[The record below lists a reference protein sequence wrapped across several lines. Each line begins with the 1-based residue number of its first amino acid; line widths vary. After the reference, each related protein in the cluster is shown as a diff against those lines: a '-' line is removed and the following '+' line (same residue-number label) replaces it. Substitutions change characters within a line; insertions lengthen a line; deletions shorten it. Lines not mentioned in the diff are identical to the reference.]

1 MWQPIQSADFRE
13 MNSMVPPVILWFR
26 QDLRLGDNAA
36 LTAASAS
43 GRAVLPVFIRDD
55 DAAGRWQNGGATR
68 WWLHGSL
75 ERLDAELRR
84 RGSRLILRTG
94 DFTRVLTS
102 LLRETGAEAV
112 YWSRSYEPGEAALED
127 RLREQLGDA
136 ATLRRFAGRLLFEP
150 ETIRTAADRPFQVF
164 TPFWKACLAQP
175 APSPPRPAPEEFG
188 RPVSWPASEPLAD
201 WNLLPRQ
208 PDWSGGLRS
217 AFEPGE
223 AAAVARLE
231 TFLDSAVQRYRDGR
245 DRPGAAC
252 TSRLSPYLHF
262 GEISPRQVWHAVQA
276 SMAAGAAPEGE
287 GAGFLRQLGWRDFS
301 AHLLFHCPHL
311 PEQPLRPEFAHF
323 PWAPEPELFKAWCQ
337 GRTGYP
343 LVDAGLRELWST
355 GWMHNRV
362 RMIVASFLVK
372 DLLVPWQEG
381 EAWFWDTLVDADL
394 ANNAASWQ
402 WVAGCGADAAPFF
415 RVFNPVLQSR
425 KFDPEGA
432 YIRQWVPEL
441 AALPDEH
448 LHAPWEAPAS
458 VLGHAG
464 LRLGTD
470 YPHPIVDHRA
480 ARQRALDAF
489 ASLRRERTR
498 A

>member
-1 MWQPIQSADFRE
+1 MGELFAMPA
-13 MNSMVPPVILWFR
+13 PVILWFR
-26 QDLRLGDNAA
+26 QDLRLGDHAA
-36 LTAASAS
+36 LVAAGAS
-43 GRAVLPVFIRDD
+43 GQAVLPVFIRDD
-55 DAAGRWQNGGATR
+55 DAAGRWRNGAATR

-75 ERLDAELRR
+75 EHLDAQLRER
-84 RGSRLILRTG
+84 RSRLILRSG
-94 DFTRVLTS
+94 DTLRVLADLVS
-102 LLRETGAEAV
+102 ETGAEALF
-112 YWSRSYEPGEAALED
+112 WSRCYEPGEADFEQ
-127 RLREQLGDA
+127 RLRARLGDSV
-136 ATLRRFAGRLLFEP
+136 TLRRFPGRLLFEP
-150 ETIRTAADRPFQVF
+150 EHIRTAAGHPFQVF

-175 APSPPRPAPEEFG
+175 APAP
-188 RPVSWPASEPLAD
+188 PVSAPDQFAGPVAWPASESLTD
-201 WNLLPRQ
+201 WKLLPTQ

-223 AAAVARLE
+223 AAAMARLE
-231 TFLDSAVQRYRDGR
+231 TFLDSAVQRYRTAR
-245 DRPGAAC
+245 DQPGVAG

-276 SMAAGAAPEGE
+276 SRAAGAAPEGE
-287 GAGFLRQLGWRDFS
+287 GAAYLRELGWREFS
-301 AHLLFHCPHL
+301 AHLLFHWPDL
-311 PEQPLRPEFAHF
+311 PDQPLRREFAAF
-323 PWAPEPELFKAWCQ
+323 PWAPEPLLFQAWCQ

-343 LVDAGLRELWST
+343 LIDAGMRELWST

-372 DLLVPWQEG
+372 DLLVPWQDG

-432 YIRQWVPEL
+432 YIRRWVPEL

-448 LHAPWEAPAS
+448 LHAPWEVTAS
-458 VLGHAG
+458 VLSAAG
-464 LRLGTD
+464 IRLGME
-470 YPHPIVDHRA
+470 YPAPIVDHRA

-489 ASLRRERTR
+489 ASLRQKQLQQRSR